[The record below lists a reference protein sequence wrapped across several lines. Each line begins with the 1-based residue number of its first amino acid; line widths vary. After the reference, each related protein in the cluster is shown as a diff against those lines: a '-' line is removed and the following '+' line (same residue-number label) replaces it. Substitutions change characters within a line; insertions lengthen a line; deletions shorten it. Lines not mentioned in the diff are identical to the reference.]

1 MPAIGAAI
9 RPNPG
14 MFAASF
20 SGNCSLSR
28 FQTVL
33 LSIFRTLGPRHHGG
47 SDAREPLDEPQ
58 LVVQVRFVEWNAD
71 SRHMR
76 RSWLSAPIRPP
87 EKCDGSLPITPIYFH
102 IWLT

>member
-33 LSIFRTLGPRHHGG
+33 VSIFRTLGPRHHGG
-47 SDAREPLDEPQ
+47 SDAREALDEPQ
-58 LVVQVRFVEWNAD
+58 LVVQVRFVE
-71 SRHMR
+71 
-76 RSWLSAPIRPP
+76 WLSAPIRPP